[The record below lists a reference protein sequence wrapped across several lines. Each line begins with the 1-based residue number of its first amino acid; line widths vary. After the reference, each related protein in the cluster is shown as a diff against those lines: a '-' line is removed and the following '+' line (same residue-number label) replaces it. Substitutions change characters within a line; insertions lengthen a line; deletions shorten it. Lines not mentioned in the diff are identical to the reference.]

1 MREMATL
8 TRLIG
13 IGLLVA
19 ACTSLT
25 TVAPGLV
32 ALKTQP
38 PGSICLQALTV
49 GPLVAD
55 PASGVALG
63 SPAGPHLTLI
73 WPAGW
78 TDRADNGSIAILDA
92 NGTVV
97 AHVGDTVSMG
107 GGGPDPW
114 FVCPP
119 VTVVGPSP
127 AAS

>member
-1 MREMATL
+1 MATVN
-8 TRLIG
+8 RLIG

-19 ACTSLT
+19 ACTSST
-25 TVAPGLV
+25 TVAPSLV
-32 ALKTQP
+32 ALETQE
-38 PGSICLQALTV
+38 PGATCLQALTA
-49 GPLVAD
+49 GRLVAD

-63 SPAGPHLTLI
+63 SPDGSHLTLI

-78 TDRADNGSIAILDA
+78 TDRADGGSIAILDA

-119 VTVVGPSP
+119 LTLVAPSP

>member
-1 MREMATL
+1 MATVS
-8 TRLIG
+8 RLIG

-19 ACTSLT
+19 ACTSFT
-25 TVAPGLV
+25 MVAPGLV

-38 PGSICLQALTV
+38 PGGICLDALIV

-63 SPAGPHLTLI
+63 SRDGSHLTLI

-78 TDRADNGSIAILDA
+78 TDRADGGSIAILDA
-92 NGTVV
+92 TGTVV

-114 FVCPP
+114 LVCPP
-119 VTVVGPSP
+119 LTLVGPSP
-127 AAS
+127 VAS